1 MIVTTSI
8 RPIGRKLFDQGT
20 VIEIA
25 DVADMYKVRVDNV
38 HGPDI
43 EDIDLPFADVCR
55 SCNGGT
61 SGIGENTQMLPGA
74 RVMIYFIDEL
84 KQLPIIMGIL
94 KHVERP
100 TNSDDNPADQS
111 VLTTIPISTK
121 NFQGKATIAFIEA
134 NPQYSSILSHRKSLT
149 WEFFSKKHTDYKPH
163 IIAGIMGNLLV
174 ESTLDPTE
182 FQDFRETHDNR
193 GVGRGI
199 AQWGSKEDGNRWQD
213 CINFASARNVSEYNL
228 ILQLEFI
235 HHELQDN
242 FYAGNLLKVSDAT
255 EAAITFMRN
264 YERPR
269 KIRSART
276 FNSTGKY
283 IISKYGSRFRTSA
296 DYPEMELEDKRVKL
310 AKAVLIEF
318 TESR

>member
-1 MIVTTSI
+1 MTVTTSI

-61 SGIGENTQMLPGA
+61 SGIGENTQILPGA

-174 ESTLDPTE
+174 ESNLDPTK
-182 FQDFRETHDNR
+182 FQDAEITDDNK

-199 AQWGSKEDGNRWQD
+199 AQWDSRSGHRWDD
-213 CINFASARNVSEYNL
+213 CTNFARARNVSEYNL

-235 HHELQDN
+235 HHELTSQEMYSADGALYRTAN
-242 FYAGNLLKVSDAT
+242 VT
-255 EAAITFMRN
+255 EAAILFMRY
-264 YERPR
+264 YERPAI
-269 KIRSART
+269 KDT
-276 FNSTGKY
+276 E
-283 IISKYGSRFRTSA
+283 SKYKGFAFDIPGFKFHER
-296 DYPEMELEDKRVKL
+296 EGEDERIKQ

>member
-1 MIVTTSI
+1 MTVTTSI
-8 RPIGRKLFDQGT
+8 RPVGRRYFDQGT

-25 DVADMYKVRVDNV
+25 DVADMYKVRVDDI

-61 SGIGENTQMLPGA
+61 SGIGENTQILPGA
-74 RVMIYFIDEL
+74 RVMIYFFDEL

-100 TNSDDNPADQS
+100 TEVANNPGNQS
-111 VLTTIPISTK
+111 VIVTTPISTRE
-121 NFQGKATIAFIEA
+121 FQGKATIAFIEA
-134 NPQYSSILSHRKSLT
+134 NPQYSSLLSHRKSLT

-174 ESTLDPTE
+174 ESNLDPTK
-182 FQDFRETHDNR
+182 FQDFKKTDDNK
-193 GVGRGI
+193 GVGRGV
-199 AQWGSKEDGNRWQD
+199 AQWDSRTGQRWDD
-213 CINFASARNVSEYNL
+213 CTNFARARNVSEYNL

-235 HHELQDN
+235 HHELQND
-242 FYAGNLLKVSDAT
+242 FYAGNGQFFISKNSL
-255 EAAITFMRN
+255 EAAVNFMRF

-269 KIRSART
+269 KL
-276 FNSTGKY
+276 NEL
-283 IISKYGSRFRTSA
+283 SKHLNLRPDNRKHQV
-296 DYPEMELEDKRVKL
+296 MEGEDRRIKE
-310 AKAVLIEF
+310 AKAVYREF